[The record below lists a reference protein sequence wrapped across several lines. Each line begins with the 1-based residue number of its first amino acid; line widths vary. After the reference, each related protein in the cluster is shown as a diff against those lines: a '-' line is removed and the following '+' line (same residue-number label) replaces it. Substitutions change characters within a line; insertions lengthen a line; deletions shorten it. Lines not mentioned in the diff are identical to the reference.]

1 MILNAIRKD
10 KNLQVNYH
18 YHYHKEYDI
27 IRK

>member
-1 MILNAIRKD
+1 MILNAIRED